1 MKKVLVFVLLF
12 AAAALM
18 TFLACDREVVIES
31 SGLSESDDCFVCHG
45 DNDALLLAA
54 KGEWLNS
61 VHASGASVDY
71 TNRAGRDCAQCHS
84 HQGFLDYLAT
94 GTTNAPYDDPSAI
107 HCFTCHAPHTTGNLN
122 LRTTAAV
129 ELANGVEFDNGQA
142 NLCANCHRSR
152 TDVTTIVDG
161 VEADARFG
169 PHHGVQ
175 GDLVEGTGGYE
186 FDGYT
191 YNQTN
196 HKGVVTDACVGC
208 HMAQLPE
215 VHDGYAVGGHSW
227 NMVDEETGSEMGEA
241 LCGSCHAD
249 AEEYDFEANADY
261 DHDGT
266 IEGYQTEV
274 VGLLDSLAILL
285 VDAGL
290 LDADH
295 VPVEQEIADGNAA
308 GALYNWVTVEEDR
321 SEGIHNFKYIVDLLQ
336 SSIEYLDD

>member
-12 AAAALM
+12 ATATLM
-18 TFLACDREVVIES
+18 IFMACDREVIVQS
-31 SGLSESDDCFVCHG
+31 SGVSESEDCFVCHG

-71 TNRAGRDCAQCHS
+71 TNRAGRDCAACHV

-94 GTTNAPYDDPSAI
+94 GTTNAPYDQASAI
-107 HCFTCHAPHTTGNLN
+107 HCFTCHAPHTTGNLG

-142 NLCANCHRSR
+142 NICANCHQSR
-152 TDVTTIVDG
+152 TDVRTIVDG
-161 VEADARFG
+161 ISVGTRFG
-169 PHHGVQ
+169 PHHSVQ
-175 GDLVEGTGGYE
+175 GDFVEGTGGYE

-191 YNQTN
+191 YTQTN
-196 HKGVVTDACVGC
+196 HKGAVRDACIGC
-208 HMAQLPE
+208 HMAQYPE
-215 VHDGYAVGGHSW
+215 VHDGYDVGGHSW
-227 NMVDEETGSEMGEA
+227 NMVAEETGSEMGEA

-249 AEEYDFEANADY
+249 VEEYDFLADADY
-261 DHDGT
+261 DHDGD

-274 VGLLDSLAILL
+274 VGLLDSLAVLL

-290 LDADH
+290 LDEDHSIISQDVADAN
-295 VPVEQEIADGNAA
+295 VA
-308 GALYNWVTVEEDR
+308 GALYNWVAVEEDR
-321 SEGIHNFKYIVDLLQ
+321 SVGIHNYRYIVGLLQ
-336 SSIEYLDD
+336 SSIEYLD